1 MKNDNILKIIIET
14 FKFFTKKRKLQLL
27 FNLLLIIINAFFE
40 LFTIYITLSLFS
52 LITEPEKMQI
62 NKFLNFLYGSNY
74 YESFN
79 NQIYYITFT
88 FIIVVIISSF
98 LRLFNLRYSVFLA
111 QNIGSDFC
119 TLAFK
124 SFLTQKY
131 EYHLSKNSAEIISS
145 INRNIDG
152 SITAIDSFFQLIAS
166 VIISLSIFIALFNID
181 MTITTVSFILITF
194 IYLILNIYSRKVFT
208 LNSGILLTKQPQRLK
223 YIQEGLG
230 AIREVILYK
239 LQDYYISNFDKYD
252 RDIRKKLAENGF
264 LMGAVRYI
272 IEGLILLLVA
282 ALVLLIFNSNK
293 TNNIYNNFAILG
305 TFAIGSQKLLPS
317 IQTIYRM
324 WSNILSKKYQ
334 IIDTLNIFKNIN
346 ISYNLKSE
354 NRHNF
359 KDKIMFQDIQFN
371 YSNSDQVILNSINFE
386 INKGECI
393 GLIGKSGA
401 GKTTIIEI
409 LMTLLRPS
417 NGKLYI
423 DNIDI
428 FSKKNYKDL
437 INWRLSIS
445 HVPQDIYISDCSF
458 AENIAFGVPFEEIN
472 FDKVKSAAINSQLHK
487 FINKQP
493 QKYNTFVGEGGS
505 NLSGGQRQRLAI
517 ARALYRDSQ
526 FIILDEATSSLDINT
541 ESDILKLVNKLKGKI
556 TFLIIAHRINTLS
569 ICDRIL
575 RIKSGRIEKISLS
588 KDLDN

>member
-1 MKNDNILKIIIET
+1 MKKDNILKIIIQT
-14 FKFFTKKRKLQLL
+14 FYFFEKKRKVQLFFSL
-27 FNLLLIIINAFFE
+27 FLIIINALFE
-40 LFTIYITLSLFS
+40 LITIYVTLSLFS
-52 LITEPEKMQI
+52 LITEP
-62 NKFLNFLYGSNY
+62 NKIQTNSILNFLYGSNY
-74 YESFN
+74 YDSFN
-79 NQIYYITFT
+79 QQIYYITFT
-88 FIIVVIISSF
+88 FIFTILISSF
-98 LRLFNLRYSVFLA
+98 LRLFNLRYSIFLA

-119 TLAFK
+119 ALAFK

-131 EYHLSKNSAEIISS
+131 EFHLSKNSAEIISS

-152 SITAIDSFFQLIAS
+152 SITAIDSFFQLIS
-166 VIISLSIFIALFNID
+166 SFIISISIFIALFNID
-181 MTITTVSFILITF
+181 STIATFSFVFITLV
-194 IYLILNIYSRKVFT
+194 YLILNIYSRKVFT
-208 LNSGILLTKQPQRLK
+208 YNSGILFAKQPQRLK

-239 LQDYYISNFDKYD
+239 LQDYYTDNFDKYD

-264 LMGAVRYI
+264 LMGSVRYI

-282 ALVLLIFNSNK
+282 ALVLIIFNSN
-293 TNNIYNNFAILG
+293 NNIYNNFAILG

-334 IIDTLNIFKNIN
+334 IIDTLNIFKQIK
-346 ISYNLKSE
+346 YLYKFKSD
-354 NRHNF
+354 NRYNF
-359 KDKIMFQDIQFN
+359 KDKIKFENIKFN
-371 YSNSDQVILNSINFE
+371 YLDSEEDVLNSINLE
-386 INKGECI
+386 IKKGECI

-409 LMTLLRPS
+409 LMTLLRPTY
-417 NGKLYI
+417 GKMYI
-423 DNIDI
+423 DDIDI
-428 FSKKNYKDL
+428 FNKENYQAL
-437 INWRLSIS
+437 INWRFSIS

-458 AENIAFGVPFEEIN
+458 AENIAFGVPYEKIN
-472 FDKVKSAAINSQLHK
+472 FDKVKTAAINSQLHQ
-487 FINKQP
+487 FIDKQP

-517 ARALYRDSQ
+517 ARALYRNSQ
-526 FIILDEATSSLDINT
+526 VIILDEATSSLDVNT

-575 RIKSGRIEKISLS
+575 KIKSGKIEKIL
-588 KDLDN
+588 LPNELNI